1 MLHFRSP
8 VGSPAFVNRLGKSF
22 PKARRG
28 ITFPPAPV
36 STLHRRLAHFFDATD
51 ISTFAKASVITSME
65 MSVKVIS
72 SRSLGLFWL
81 VSHVFIGDFVIM
93 WVSFR
98 NTYFVNFLLASRTMA
113 RWLLGVECFLGSW
126 SCPLGFPALDSP
138 VPDSLTGVACRVLCW
153 AMWPAWSMGLSAIA
167 TL

>member
-22 PKARRG
+22 PKAQRG

-36 STLHRRLAHFFDATD
+36 STLHRRLARFFDAID
-51 ISTFAKASVITSME
+51 ISTFAKASVIASME
-65 MSVKVIS
+65 MSAKVIS
-72 SRSLGLFWL
+72 SGSLGLFWL
-81 VSHVFIGDFVIM
+81 VSQAFRDFVVM
-93 WVSFR
+93 RVSFR

-113 RWLLGVECFLGSW
+113 RWLLGVGCFLGSW
-126 SCPLGFPALDSP
+126 SCHLGFPALDSP
-138 VPDSLTGVACRVLCW
+138 VPDPLTGMARRVLCW
-153 AMWPAWSMGLSAIA
+153 AVLPAWSMGLSAIA